1 MNCGNGGRRF
11 ELDGQRRSEMKLA
24 NFIAASGLLLCLV
37 HDVLANDTFIL
48 ATGRRDPRIYA
59 IDLEQALKLENNNT
73 PNAIVSRSK
82 VALDRLDG
90 RPLGDPANIVVS
102 EDRKRAY
109 IVNHHGSIDNNEFL
123 QHGGRGNI
131 SVMNIWKMIRREN
144 DDTAEALVRHI
155 DSGHFGSVGLV
166 LLPDMFIIGNAESH
180 LTEDGGNRI
189 TFVDRRTGSLRGEVE
204 LALGESAMGVA
215 CPKFPVPFTSP
226 SGPPT
231 FEQPFLQPN
240 GTFSPV
246 PLLSP
251 HPSWGCF
258 PDTNG
263 ITLGR
268 GSDGKHY
275 LFAANGGTND
285 VSVIDLEQALAGN
298 KTPEII
304 RIPTQIGPWGI
315 TTSPNGRW
323 IVAANRESQQVA
335 VEGNT
340 ISIIDVDR
348 ARMGNSN
355 AEVARVLVGTSD
367 PNVQTR
373 PFIPSFTPDGKYI
386 IVPNFRAN
394 NVSIIDLHRAL
405 ARDPGAEVARIRLIR
420 PPEADGQVLAARPKG
435 SAVTSDGRYAVISGG
450 PRTTFEPSGTVW
462 IIDLQTR
469 TVVGTVTGVGNDPY
483 GLALVETR

>member
-1 MNCGNGGRRF
+1 MNIRN
-11 ELDGQRRSEMKLA
+11 LM
-24 NFIAASGLLLCLV
+24 IAGTLLLCFAQEA
-37 HDVLANDTFIL
+37 LADNTFIL
-48 ATGRRDPRIYA
+48 VTGRRDPRIYA
-59 IDLEQALKLENNNT
+59 IDLQKALRPANNNT

-90 RPLGDPANIVVS
+90 RPLGDPANLVIS
-102 EDRKRAY
+102 EDRKTAY
-109 IVNHHGSIDNNEFL
+109 VVNHHGATDNAEFL

-131 SVMNIWKMIRREN
+131 AVMNIKKMVKRQHDN
-144 DDTAEALVRHI
+144 TAAALEMHF

-189 TFVDRRTGSLRGEVE
+189 TFVDRKTGSLRGQVE
-204 LALGESAMGVA
+204 LALGPGAPGFP
-215 CPKFPVPFTSP
+215 CPAFPVPFVSP

-231 FEQPFLQPN
+231 FEHPFVQPN

-251 HPSWGCF
+251 HPAWGCF
-258 PDTNG
+258 PDSNG

-268 GSDGKHY
+268 GSDHKTY
-275 LFAANGGTND
+275 LFTANGGTDD
-285 VSVIDLEQALAGN
+285 VSVIDLEWALAGH
-298 KTPEII
+298 KTPEIM

-323 IVAANRESQQVA
+323 VVAANRESQRVA
-335 VEGNT
+335 FEGNT

-348 ARMGNSN
+348 ARLGDAG
-355 AEVARVLVGTSD
+355 AEVRRVRVGTSD

-373 PFIPSFTPDGKYI
+373 PFIPSFTPDGTQI

-394 NVSIIDLHRAL
+394 NVSIVDLARAL
-405 ARDPGAEVARIRLIR
+405 GGDPDAEVARIPLIR
-420 PPEADGQVLAARPKG
+420 PADPDGVVRPARPKG
-435 SAVTSDGRYAVISGG
+435 SAITSDGRYAVISGG

-469 TVVGTVTGVGNDPY
+469 KVVATVTRVGNDPY
-483 GLALVETR
+483 GLAVVDHDRDND

>member
-1 MNCGNGGRRF
+1 
-11 ELDGQRRSEMKLA
+11 MKLA
-24 NFIAASGLLLCLV
+24 KFMIASGLLLCLT
-37 HDVLANDTFIL
+37 HDVLADNTFIL

-59 IDLEQALKLENNNT
+59 IDLEEALKPKNNNT

-102 EDRKRAY
+102 EDRKTAY

-131 SVMNIWKMIRREN
+131 SVMTIRKMVRRQN
-144 DDTAEALVRHI
+144 DDTAEALERHI

-204 LALGESAMGVA
+204 LALGNPGFP
-215 CPKFPVPFTSP
+215 CPDFPVPFVSP
-226 SGPPT
+226 HGPP
-231 FEQPFLQPN
+231 
-240 GTFSPV
+240 SPV

-251 HPSWGCF
+251 DLAWGCF

-263 ITLGR
+263 ITLGH
-268 GSDGKHY
+268 GSDGKRY

-285 VSVIDLEQALAGN
+285 VSLIDLEQALTGN
-298 KTPEII
+298 KTPEIL
-304 RIPTQIGPWGI
+304 RVPTQIGPWGI

-323 IVAANRESQQVA
+323 VVAANRESQQVA
-335 VEGNT
+335 FEGNT
-340 ISIIDVDR
+340 ISIIDVDL
-348 ARMGNSN
+348 ARIGNSN
-355 AEVARVLVGTSD
+355 AEVARALVGTSD

-373 PFIPSFTPDGKYI
+373 PFIPSFTPDGKFI

-394 NVSIIDLHRAL
+394 NVSIVDLSRAL
-405 ARDPGAEVARIRLIR
+405 AGDPGAEVARIPLSR

-435 SAVTSDGRYAVISGG
+435 SAVTLDGRYAVISGG

-462 IIDLQTR
+462 IIDLRTR
-469 TVVGTVTGVGNDPY
+469 TVVATVTGVGNDPY
-483 GLALVETR
+483 GLAVVEPR

>member
-1 MNCGNGGRRF
+1 
-11 ELDGQRRSEMKLA
+11 MKITNLMV
-24 NFIAASGLLLCLV
+24 ASGLLLCLTQEL
-37 HDVLANDTFIL
+37 LADNTFIL

-59 IDLEQALKLENNNT
+59 IDLEQALKPENNNT

-102 EDRKRAY
+102 EDRKTAY
-109 IVNHHGSIDNNEFL
+109 VVNHHGAIDNAEFL

-131 SVMNIWKMIRREN
+131 AIMTIQEMVKKKN
-144 DDTAEALVRHI
+144 DNTAAALVRHI

-204 LALGESAMGVA
+204 LALGNPGFA
-215 CPKFPVPFTSP
+215 CPDFPVPFVSP
-226 SGPPT
+226 HGPP
-231 FEQPFLQPN
+231 
-240 GTFSPV
+240 SPV

-251 HPSWGCF
+251 NPAWGCF
-258 PDTNG
+258 PDSNG

-268 GSDGKHY
+268 GSDGKRY

-285 VSVIDLEQALAGN
+285 VSVIDLEDALAGDR
-298 KTPEII
+298 TAEII

-323 IVAANRESQQVA
+323 VVAANRESQQVA
-335 VEGNT
+335 FEGNT
-340 ISIIDVDR
+340 ISIIDVDI
-348 ARMGNSN
+348 ARVGGAN

-373 PFIPSFTPDGKYI
+373 PFIPSFTPNGRFI
-386 IVPNFRAN
+386 IVPNFRSN
-394 NVSIIDLHRAL
+394 NVSIVDLARAL
-405 ARDPGAEVARIRLIR
+405 AHDPGAEVARIALTR
-420 PPEADGQVLAARPKG
+420 PDGLAARPKG

-450 PRTTFEPSGTVW
+450 PRTAIAPSGTVW
-462 IIDLQTR
+462 IIDLNTR
-469 TVVGTVTGVGNDPY
+469 AVVATVTGVGNDPY
-483 GLALVETR
+483 GLAIAE

>member
-1 MNCGNGGRRF
+1 
-11 ELDGQRRSEMKLA
+11 MKL
-24 NFIAASGLLLCLV
+24 FTIASGLLLCLTQE
-37 HDVLANDTFIL
+37 VLAGNTFIL

-59 IDLEQALKLENNNT
+59 IDLEEALKPKNNNT

-109 IVNHHGSIDNNEFL
+109 IVNHHGSINNAEFI

-131 SVMNIWKMIRREN
+131 SVMTIRKMIRREN

-204 LALGESAMGVA
+204 LALGKPGFA
-215 CPKFPVPFTSP
+215 CPDFPVPFVSP
-226 SGPPT
+226 HGPPA
-231 FEQPFLQPN
+231 
-240 GTFSPV
+240 SPV

-251 HPSWGCF
+251 NTAWGCF

-263 ITLGR
+263 ITLGH
-268 GSDGKHY
+268 GSDGKRY

-285 VSVIDLEQALAGN
+285 VSVIDLQQALAGD

-323 IVAANRESQQVA
+323 VVAANRESQQVA
-335 VEGNT
+335 FEGNT
-340 ISIIDVDR
+340 ISIIDVDL
-348 ARMGNSN
+348 AGIGNSN
-355 AEVARVLVGTSD
+355 AEVARLLVGTSD

-373 PFIPSFTPDGKYI
+373 PFIPSFTPDGKLI

-394 NVSIIDLHRAL
+394 NVSIVDLAL
-405 ARDPGAEVARIRLIR
+405 ALKHEPAEVARIPLIR
-420 PPEADGQVLAARPKG
+420 PPEADGQVLPARPKG

-450 PRTTFEPSGTVW
+450 QRTPFEPSGTVW
-462 IIDLQTR
+462 IIDLRTR
-469 TVVGTVTGVGNDPY
+469 TVVATVTGVGNDPY
-483 GLALVETR
+483 GLTVVELR

>member
-1 MNCGNGGRRF
+1 
-11 ELDGQRRSEMKLA
+11 MKL
-24 NFIAASGLLLCLV
+24 FTIASGLLLCLTQE
-37 HDVLANDTFIL
+37 VLADTFIL

-59 IDLEQALKLENNNT
+59 IDLEEALKPKNNNT
-73 PNAIVSRSK
+73 QNAIVSRSK

-90 RPLGDPANIVVS
+90 KPLGDPANIVVS

-131 SVMNIWKMIRREN
+131 SVMTIRKMIRREN

-189 TFVDRRTGSLRGEVE
+189 TFVDRKTGSLRGEVE
-204 LALGESAMGVA
+204 LALGNPMTDVT
-215 CPKFPVPFTSP
+215 CPKFPVPFISP

-231 FEQPFLQPN
+231 FKHPFLAAN

-251 HPSWGCF
+251 HLSWGCF

-263 ITLGR
+263 ITVGK
-268 GSDGKHY
+268 GSDGKRY
-275 LFAANGGTND
+275 LFAANGGTDD
-285 VSVIDLEQALAGN
+285 VSVIDLEEALAGN

-315 TTSPNGRW
+315 TTSPDGRW
-323 IVAANRESQQVA
+323 VVAANRESQRVA
-335 VEGNT
+335 FEGNT

-348 ARMGNSN
+348 ARVAASN
-355 AEVARVLVGTSD
+355 AEVARVLVGTTNPD
-367 PNVQTR
+367 VQTR
-373 PFIPSFTPDGKYI
+373 PFIPSFTPDGRFI
-386 IVPNFRAN
+386 IVPNFRAD
-394 NVSIIDLHRAL
+394 NVSIVDLAL
-405 ARDPGAEVARIRLIR
+405 ALDGKPRAVTQIPLIR
-420 PPEADGQVLAARPKG
+420 PPDADGEVRPARPKG
-435 SAVTSDGRYAVISGG
+435 SAVTSDGRYAIISGG

-462 IIDLQTR
+462 IIDLRTR
-469 TVVGTVTGVGNDPY
+469 TVVATVTGVGNDPY
-483 GLALVETR
+483 GLTVVELR

>member
-1 MNCGNGGRRF
+1 
-11 ELDGQRRSEMKLA
+11 LA
-24 NFIAASGLLLCLV
+24 DN
-37 HDVLANDTFIL
+37 TFIL

-59 IDLEQALKLENNNT
+59 IDLEEALKPQNNNT

-102 EDRKRAY
+102 EDSQTAY
-109 IVNHHGSIDNNEFL
+109 VVNHHGSIDNAEFL

-131 SVMNIWKMIRREN
+131 SVMTIHKMIKEQN
-144 DDTAEALVRHI
+144 DDSAEALERHI

-204 LALGESAMGVA
+204 LALGSPGFA
-215 CPKFPVPFTSP
+215 CPDFPVPFVSP
-226 SGPPT
+226 HGPP
-231 FEQPFLQPN
+231 F
-240 GTFSPV
+240 PV

-251 HPSWGCF
+251 NPAWGCF

-268 GSDGKHY
+268 GSDGKQY
-275 LFAANGGTND
+275 LFTANGGTND
-285 VSVIDLEQALAGN
+285 VSVIDLEKALAGD
-298 KTPEII
+298 KTAEII

-315 TTSPNGRW
+315 VTSPDGRW

-335 VEGNT
+335 FEGNT
-340 ISIIDVDR
+340 ISIIDVDL
-348 ARMGNSN
+348 ARVGAAD
-355 AEVARVLVGTSD
+355 AEVRRVRVGTDD
-367 PNVQTR
+367 PDVQTR
-373 PFIPSFTPDGKYI
+373 PFIPSFTPDGSEI

-394 NVSIIDLHRAL
+394 NVSILGLAQAL
-405 ARDPGAEVARIRLIR
+405 AGDPGAEVARIPLTR
-420 PPEADGQVLAARPKG
+420 PPDVDGVVRPARPKG
-435 SAVTSDGRYAVISGG
+435 SAVTSNGQYAVISGG
-450 PRTTFEPSGTVW
+450 PRTDFAPSGTVW
-462 IIDLQTR
+462 IIDLRTR
-469 TVVGTVTGVGNDPY
+469 TVVATVTGIGNDPY
-483 GLALVETR
+483 GLAVAEAGKH